1 MIYSQTGSLFY
12 GCQVYLDIGHTSR
25 MARSMLVVTP
35 SPSLLTRQLLIG

>member
-1 MIYSQTGSLFY
+1 MHLQPVCHVCVY
-12 GCQVYLDIGHTSR
+12 QVNLDINHTSS